1 VTCVYVN
8 ATLKRFWIIDYRIYN
23 PDTDGKK
30 KPDHVSDMLAH
41 TLTHK
46 RLAFRTVRM
55 DSWYASK
62 ALMLQIHA
70 ANKIFFCPLK
80 PNRLVCDDSKVHQPL
95 SQLRWSDAEAQE
107 GKRVHLHQFPKGF
120 YLSLFRLPLSTERT
134 EYVVTNATTQ
144 LTTTDAQQA
153 CAVRWNIEQA
163 HRELKQTTGI
173 ERCQCRNERMQRN
186 HIGCAILVWVRL
198 TALAHQ
204 AKTTVYQLK
213 RGLLDEYLKQQLKN
227 PKLTF
232 ALA

>member
-1 VTCVYVN
+1 
-8 ATLKRFWIIDYRIYN
+8 
-23 PDTDGKK
+23 
-30 KPDHVSDMLAH
+30 
-41 TLTHK
+41 
-46 RLAFRTVRM
+46 M

-80 PNRLVCDDSKVHQPL
+80 TNRLVCDDLDSKVHQPL
-95 SQLRWSDAEAQE
+95 SQLRWSDAEAQH
-107 GKRVHLHQFPKGF
+107 GKRVHLYQFPKGF

-198 TALAHQ
+198 AALAHQ
-204 AKTTVYQLK
+204 AKTTVYHLK

>member
-1 VTCVYVN
+1 
-8 ATLKRFWIIDYRIYN
+8 
-23 PDTDGKK
+23 
-30 KPDHVSDMLAH
+30 M
-41 TLTHK
+41 
-46 RLAFRTVRM
+46 
-55 DSWYASK
+55 
-62 ALMLQIHA
+62 
-70 ANKIFFCPLK
+70 
-80 PNRLVCDDSKVHQPL
+80 
-95 SQLRWSDAEAQE
+95 
-107 GKRVHLHQFPKGF
+107 
-120 YLSLFRLPLSTERT
+120 
-134 EYVVTNATTQ
+134 
-144 LTTTDAQQA
+144 
-153 CAVRWNIEQA
+153 RWNIEQA